1 MFLKDLNIVN
11 EIKCTCNSCNGTGIY
26 KNKRRKLESLC
37 DYCFG
42 KGYIELKANE
52 KIILIKDEENNV
64 VYEIENGVIIGS
76 LELFEK
82 LRDRNVLRKTK

>member
-42 KGYIELKANE
+42 KGYIEHKANE
-52 KIILIKDEENNV
+52 KIRLIKDEDNKV
-64 VYEIENGVIIGS
+64 VYEIENGV
-76 LELFEK
+76 
-82 LRDRNVLRKTK
+82 

>member
-1 MFLKDLNIVN
+1 MKLNALVILVM
-11 EIKCTCNSCNGTGIY
+11 EQEFT

-42 KGYIELKANE
+42 KGYIVHKPNE
-52 KIILIKDEENNV
+52 KIRLIKDEENKV

-82 LRDRNVLRKTK
+82 LRDRSIKKN